1 MFDVAIYGDDVPFL
15 ERIEKYTVGALFDED
30 ELIIDLYDDG
40 AELVNEINKTK
51 NKYDLIFLSLDDDD
65 KIPFAMAE
73 NIRKNDI
80 HCELVFL
87 SGESEYVINSFSY
100 KPFDYLIEPVT
111 KQAVFSLF
119 DRYKYYHNG
128 NTDEYFSFKCGSAHE
143 KIKINSI
150 LYFCSSGRK
159 ITIVTSTQ
167 NFEFYSKLDEIETLL
182 SENCFIRIHQ
192 SFLVNPRY
200 IKYLVNAEL
209 ILEND
214 DCLPISRSRLKN
226 VKNSYLQYLS
236 QADTVFYK

>member
-1 MFDVAIYGDDVPFL
+1 MKKKV
-15 ERIEKYTVGALFDED
+15 
-30 ELIIDLYDDG
+30 
-40 AELVNEINKTK
+40 
-51 NKYDLIFLSLDDDD
+51 
-65 KIPFAMAE
+65 
-73 NIRKNDI
+73 
-80 HCELVFL
+80 
-87 SGESEYVINSFSY
+87 
-100 KPFDYLIEPVT
+100 
-111 KQAVFSLF
+111 
-119 DRYKYYHNG
+119 
-128 NTDEYFSFKCGSAHE
+128 
-143 KIKINSI
+143 NSI
-150 LYFCSSGRK
+150 LYFSSSGRK